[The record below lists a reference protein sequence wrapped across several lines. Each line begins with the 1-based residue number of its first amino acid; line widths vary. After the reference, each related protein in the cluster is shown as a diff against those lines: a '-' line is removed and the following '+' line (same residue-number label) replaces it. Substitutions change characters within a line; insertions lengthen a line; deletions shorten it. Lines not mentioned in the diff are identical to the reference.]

1 MINKSTAPRNVFQA
15 GESWTLTDQPH
26 MHVLQER
33 MPPGQAERRHLHS
46 AVEQLYYILEGVA
59 TVRFDDH
66 EETLQPGDSVH
77 VPAAALP
84 PVAQRLATGAGV
96 PGHLVVAAPPGPNRS
111 RSRLTRPVGGPSG
124 AARALTGRPGPAAR
138 TARRTGRRPGP
149 ARRDPRSP

>member
-1 MINKSTAPRNVFQA
+1 MINKSTAPRSVWEA

-66 EETLQPGDSVH
+66 EE
-77 VPAAALP
+77 
-84 PVAQRLATGAGV
+84 
-96 PGHLVVAAPPGPNRS
+96 
-111 RSRLTRPVGGPSG
+111 
-124 AARALTGRPGPAAR
+124 
-138 TARRTGRRPGP
+138 RRPG
-149 ARRDPRSP
+149 RDRTDLDRA